1 MNLIGQTFHTLNPLR
16 TLLGKELQAVLGSPV
31 GYSIAAVFL
40 LVLGYTFSLTLFNT
54 KVANLQ
60 YIFHQMYV
68 LSILLLPALTMR
80 AFAEE
85 RRNETLELLLTAPVS
100 EFTIVFA
107 KFLATYVL
115 VLGIYCGALVYA
127 VILAM
132 HGDPDVGPMVAGYL
146 ALACLAA
153 ALVSVGILIS
163 AFTEN
168 QVIAAAFSI
177 GTFLMLWFIDS
188 VTSYVPGWA
197 QGVVINLS
205 LIGHFKPLATGSVFA
220 SDIGYFVSVTMLAL
234 WLATRRLQERG

>member
-1 MNLIGQTFHTLNPLR
+1 MALR
-16 TLLGKELQAVLGSPV
+16 TLLGKEIHALLGSPV

-85 RRNETLELLLTAPVS
+85 RRNETLELLLTAPVA
-100 EFTIVFA
+100 EFSIVLA
-107 KFLATYVL
+107 KFLATYLL
-115 VLGIYCGALVYA
+115 VLGIYCGAIVYA

-132 HGDPDVGPMVAGYL
+132 HGEPDVGPMVSGYL
-146 ALACLAA
+146 ALASLAA

-163 AFTEN
+163 CYTEN

-177 GTFLMLWFIDS
+177 GIFLMLWFVDS
-188 VTSYVPGWA
+188 VSVVLPGWS
-197 QGVVINLS
+197 QGFVLNLS
-205 LIGHFKPLATGSVFA
+205 LIGHFKPIATGSVFA
-220 SDIGYFVSVTMLAL
+220 SDIGYFLSITVFAL
-234 WLATRRLQERG
+234 WLATRRLQERA